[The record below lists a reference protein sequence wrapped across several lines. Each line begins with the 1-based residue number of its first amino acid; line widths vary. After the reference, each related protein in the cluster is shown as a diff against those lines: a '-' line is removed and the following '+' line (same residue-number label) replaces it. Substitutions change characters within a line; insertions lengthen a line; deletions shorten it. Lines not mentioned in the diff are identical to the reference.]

1 MTRGRV
7 HGARARYGS
16 VLGQMAA
23 YVESMISVASR
34 SAQQIDQVDSIMVS
48 VDAGSGHTPCFANA
62 PMDLASQRKIGLPA
76 DVQRRVHS
84 FYDYMYVACKAVQ
97 RPGVVIWCV
106 VLMHGRYRVHGVS
119 SPAEEVAFLKDL
131 TPNLKLQ
138 IMIHKCKA
146 VIGNCPLFTTMPAM
160 FRLELLNGLQHCVF
174 MPGDYVCQIGS
185 VAKVW
190 QLRHAVLW
198 WCPLIASACCH
209 GGCAQDVYF
218 VSEGQV
224 FVR

>member
-1 MTRGRV
+1 M
-7 HGARARYGS
+7 
-16 VLGQMAA
+16 
-23 YVESMISVASR
+23 
-34 SAQQIDQVDSIMVS
+34 
-48 VDAGSGHTPCFANA
+48 
-62 PMDLASQRKIGLPA
+62 
-76 DVQRRVHS
+76 
-84 FYDYMYVACKAVQ
+84 
-97 RPGVVIWCV
+97 VIWCV

-146 VIGNCPLFTTMPAM
+146 VISNCPLFTTMPAM

-198 WCPLIASACCH
+198 WCPLIVAHAVMVVVLRTSTSSAKGKCLYVGPGLRVAVNAVHSPFHMLPGARQEQPPHCVV
-209 GGCAQDVYF
+209 D
-218 VSEGQV
+218 
-224 FVR
+224 